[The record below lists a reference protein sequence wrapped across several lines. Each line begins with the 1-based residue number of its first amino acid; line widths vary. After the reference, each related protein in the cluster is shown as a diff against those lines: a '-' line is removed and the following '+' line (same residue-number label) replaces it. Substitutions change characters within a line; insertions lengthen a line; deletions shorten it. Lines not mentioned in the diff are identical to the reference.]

1 MPRASVVVRP
11 GWNEAAHTDAEL
23 LHAAAYYEF
32 KTHVEGLLQR
42 GLVAEATRLWASVCQ
57 IDHFPP
63 HPLGLGVQG
72 LPPFRRSPC
81 MEENCRRCTE
91 YLGGFKFPWIGTWN
105 SSAVLALPGSDPRL
119 AWQSYYDRLG
129 EAKLDLLL
137 IEPLRTHW
145 TARDFAPDNI
155 FGLVAFIEHN
165 AESMVDLAELWDVWR
180 TWQSPRRGWRDPS
193 MVPIP
198 ADLVAWRAPRAR
210 AVRSLWG
217 WLGAMEAGE
226 EPLPPCKACGLPTP
240 ELCERCFSSVC
251 STCPPSQCPGCHP
264 VLRRDPSAAAAA

>member
-11 GWNEAAHTDAEL
+11 GWNEAAHTDVEL
-23 LHAAAYYEF
+23 LHAAAYYDF

-42 GLVAEATRLWASVCQ
+42 GLVAQATRLWASVC
-57 IDHFPP
+57 P
-63 HPLGLGVQG
+63 HPIGLGVQG

-81 MEENCRRCTE
+81 MEENCRRCNE
-91 YLGGFKFPWIGTWN
+91 YLGGFKFPWVGTWN

-145 TARDFAPDNI
+145 TARDFAP
-155 FGLVAFIEHN
+155 GRLHRAQCREHG
-165 AESMVDLAELWDVWR
+165 R
-180 TWQSPRRGWRDPS
+180 PTWQSPRRGWRDPS

>member
-1 MPRASVVVRP
+1 M
-11 GWNEAAHTDAEL
+11 
-23 LHAAAYYEF
+23 
-32 KTHVEGLLQR
+32 
-42 GLVAEATRLWASVCQ
+42 
-57 IDHFPP
+57 
-63 HPLGLGVQG
+63 
-72 LPPFRRSPC
+72 
-81 MEENCRRCTE
+81 
-91 YLGGFKFPWIGTWN
+91 GGFKFPWIGTWN

-137 IEPLRTHW
+137 IEPLRTQW

-180 TWQSPRRGWRDPS
+180 TWQSPRRRWRDPS

-226 EPLPPCKACGLPTP
+226 EPLPPCRACGIPTP
-240 ELCERCFSSVC
+240 ELCEHCFSSVC

-264 VLRRDPSAAAAA
+264 VLHRDPSAAAAA

>member
-1 MPRASVVVRP
+1 MPRASVVRP
-11 GWNEAAHTDAEL
+11 ARLEWGCPHGCGASSFCRLLRVQDARGGLAPTGLGGPGHPVVGFCVPNWPFSPSSNRVGGGGTSPIQTVTLHGRELVGGALNIWEDSSSLGLAHGTAQL
-23 LHAAAYYEF
+23 AWLCPGV
-32 KTHVEGLLQR
+32 TR
-42 GLVAEATRLWASVCQ
+42 GLRGNPTMIAWA
-57 IDHFPP
+57 
-63 HPLGLGVQG
+63 
-72 LPPFRRSPC
+72 
-81 MEENCRRCTE
+81 M
-91 YLGGFKFPWIGTWN
+91 
-105 SSAVLALPGSDPRL
+105 
-119 AWQSYYDRLG
+119 
-129 EAKLDLLL
+129 L

-251 STCPPSQCPGCHP
+251 STCPPTQCPGCHP

>member
-42 GLVAEATRLWASVCQ
+42 GLVAQATRLWASVCQ

-63 HPLGLGVQG
+63 HPIGLGVQG

-91 YLGGFKFPWIGTWN
+91 YLGGFKFPWLGTWN
-105 SSAVLALPGSDPRL
+105 SSAVLALPGSDPRR

-198 ADLVAWRAPRAR
+198 ADLVGPRCDQG
-210 AVRSLWG
+210 VVGHQDS
-217 WLGAMEAGE
+217 
-226 EPLPPCKACGLPTP
+226 EP
-240 ELCERCFSSVC
+240 RRISV
-251 STCPPSQCPGCHP
+251 PI
-264 VLRRDPSAAAAA
+264 

>member
-1 MPRASVVVRP
+1 MLPPTTSSRRTWRACSNGAWWPRPP
-11 GWNEAAHTDAEL
+11 GC
-23 LHAAAYYEF
+23 
-32 KTHVEGLLQR
+32 GLLCAKLTFFPLIQSGWGWRDFPHSDGHLAWKRTVGGALNIWEDSSSLGLAHGTAQLSWLCPGVTR
-42 GLVAEATRLWASVCQ
+42 GLRGNPTMIAWA
-57 IDHFPP
+57 
-63 HPLGLGVQG
+63 
-72 LPPFRRSPC
+72 
-81 MEENCRRCTE
+81 M
-91 YLGGFKFPWIGTWN
+91 
-105 SSAVLALPGSDPRL
+105 
-119 AWQSYYDRLG
+119 
-129 EAKLDLLL
+129 L

-251 STCPPSQCPGCHP
+251 RTCPPTQCPGCHP